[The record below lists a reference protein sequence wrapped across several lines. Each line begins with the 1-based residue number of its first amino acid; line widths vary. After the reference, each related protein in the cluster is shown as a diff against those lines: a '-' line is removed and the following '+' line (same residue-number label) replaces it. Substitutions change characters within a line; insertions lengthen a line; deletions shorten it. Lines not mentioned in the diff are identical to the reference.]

1 MKGFGQKDKFQIKK
15 IIKSNNKLSKEETIQ
30 RALKLHSKGKIKEAA
45 IYYQYFINQGF
56 QDGNVFS
63 NYGVI
68 LRRLKKF
75 ESGKITHLYC
85 SFCNGRI
92 INLYNIFFLK
102 ICEIF

>member
-15 IIKSNNKLSKEETIQ
+15 IIKSNNKLSKQETIQ

-68 LRRLKKF
+68 LRNLKKF
-75 ESGKITHLYC
+75 KEANPEMLLEE
-85 SFCNGRI
+85 I
-92 INLYNIFFLK
+92 IEKVHFENLDAKNKFKELVI
-102 ICEIF
+102 